1 MTRHHSKG
9 GRRIKMEERFNCKSC
24 GANVS
29 EEEML
34 RDPPNCPFCG
44 ITEGWLS
51 DPIWVGFDEED

>member
-1 MTRHHSKG
+1 
-9 GRRIKMEERFNCKSC
+9 CKSC